1 MFEGPI
7 IIVATR
13 NPGKVRE
20 FAHAL
25 EPLNKRVQ
33 SLADYP
39 DVPEVVEDGT
49 TFAENARKKAR
60 TVGEALGVPVLADD
74 SGLCVDQLDGAPG
87 VYSARYAG
95 EGASDED
102 NNAKLLA
109 ELEQHQLGEDTVQ
122 PLLSTARFVC
132 HLALYDPAGGRF
144 VEASGAAEGWIT
156 SEPSGGGGFGYDPLF
171 YLPAYEKTFAEL
183 TLEEKQ
189 AVSHRGA
196 ALRALAG
203 KLGSGAADSAN

>member
-1 MFEGPI
+1 MADESV

-13 NPGKVRE
+13 NQGKVRE

-25 EPLNKRVQ
+25 EFLGKPVK
-33 SLADYP
+33 SMYDYP
-39 DVPEVVEDGT
+39 EIPEIVEDGK
-49 TFAENARKKAR
+49 TFEENARKKAK
-60 TVGEALGVPVLADD
+60 TAGDLLGQPVLADD
-74 SGLCVDQLDGAPG
+74 SGLCVDKLNGDPG

-102 NNAKLLA
+102 NNLKLLR
-109 ELEQHQLGEDTVQ
+109 ELEKLQQGEDTEQ

-132 HLALYDPAGGRF
+132 HLALYDPATGEFTDATGT
-144 VEASGAAEGWIT
+144 VEGWIT
-156 SEPSGGGGFGYDPLF
+156 SEPAGGGGFGYDPLF
-171 YLPAYEKTFAEL
+171 YMPAYEKTLAEL

-196 ALRALAG
+196 ALRELAD
-203 KLGSGAADSAN
+203 KLNASARK